1 MSHQV
6 SPDLLRAE
14 EEKRRR
20 CADPVQQW
28 LAFQATCTWLD
39 NQQPIPRNSQ
49 AGCLAQQA
57 KWAAKG
63 FIPAGNHRLE

>member
-1 MSHQV
+1 MNNQV
-6 SPDLLRAE
+6 SPELLRAE

-39 NQQPIPRNSQ
+39 SQQAIPRNSK

-63 FIPAGNHRLE
+63 LIPSDSPSLE